1 MKGIQR
7 IAFGLCFLMLNC
19 FIIQGQELLVG
30 MVEKNITPPVGYPH
44 YRGISTG
51 VHDSLYAKTMYLQQG
66 DEEVAVVSCDLLWV
80 GRTLSTAARMS
91 IATQTSI
98 PYENIIIAGTHSHT
112 SPAYENDILELNEH
126 IRGPIPKVEN
136 IDGLPY
142 DKWLAN
148 SIANS
153 VLEAKAKREPM
164 TMEFSSGYR
173 DNLSFNRR
181 YFLNTGKVKTNPGI
195 LNPAAIKAT
204 GPNDPEVGILWMKD
218 TKGQPKATFVN
229 FANHTD
235 TKGGTEFSADFPGF
249 LAQKLKS
256 TFGEDFVSIYGQG
269 TCGNLNHVNI
279 KKKEQLTSEEI
290 GFALADEVERQ
301 LPVLRAIDRPD
312 LSMKSEIVY
321 APLQHYTEDELA
333 QAKTDQPFY
342 EEEAAFFQLR
352 RSMKIRSLERIRK
365 FEAVPPT
372 VQSGTWMVPVEI
384 QVIKLNDDVA
394 IVGMPGEVFV
404 ELGLAIKE
412 ASPFKMTMVL
422 ELTNAHIAYV
432 PTEEGFKQGG
442 YETINSRLA
451 PGGGELMAEAA
462 IRLLKDLKD

>member
-1 MKGIQR
+1 MKGLRR
-7 IAFGLCFLMLNC
+7 IAYSLCFLFLSC
-19 FIIQGQELLVG
+19 LALQGQDMLVG
-30 MVEKNITPPVGYPH
+30 VVEKNITPPVGYPH

-51 VHDSLYAKTMYLQQG
+51 VHDSLFAKTMYMQQG
-66 DEEVAVVSCDLLWV
+66 SEEVAIVSCDLLWV

-91 IATQTSI
+91 IATQTTI
-98 PYENIIIAGTHSHT
+98 PYENIIVAGTHSHT
-112 SPAYENDILELNEH
+112 TPAYENDILELNEH
-126 IRGPIPKVEN
+126 IRGEMPKVED
-136 IDGLPY
+136 IDGMPY
-142 DKWLAN
+142 DEWLAN
-148 SIANS
+148 RIVSA
-153 VLEAKAKREPM
+153 VLEAKAKCEPM
-164 TMEFSSGYR
+164 TLEYSSGYR

-181 YFLNTGKVKTNPGI
+181 YFMNSGKVKTNPGI

-204 GPNDPEVGILWMKD
+204 GPNDPEVGILWLRD
-218 TKGQPKATFVN
+218 SKGDPKATFVN

-249 LAQKLKS
+249 LAQKLKTS
-256 TFGEDFVSIYGQG
+256 YGKNFVSIYGQG

-279 KKKEQLTSEEI
+279 KKKKQLTSEEI

-301 LPVLRAIDRPD
+301 LPVMRTIDRPD
-312 LSMKSEIVY
+312 LTMKSEIVY
-321 APLQHYTEDELA
+321 APLQHYTEAELA
-333 QAKTDQPFY
+333 QAKTKKPFY
-342 EEEAAFFQLR
+342 EEEASFFQLR

-365 FEAVPPT
+365 FEAIPPT
-372 VQSGTWMVPVEI
+372 VQSGSWMVPAEV
-384 QVIKLNDDVA
+384 QVIKLNEDVA

-412 ASPFKMTMVL
+412 ASPFKMTIVL

-432 PTEEGFKQGG
+432 PTIEGFQQGG

-451 PGGGELMAEAA
+451 PGGGELMAETA